1 MLYFRVL
8 CVESTVKYLVMH
20 CWLFAPDPA
29 TRQACARLKLE
40 YENFPNFDYN
50 LTLKE
55 DYVQAV
61 GTDICMRQVRG
72 MIKSSD
78 VLNALLEDVL
88 GALYAVGDDGP
99 FGALPEYLWTE
110 ITDAVWRQLKSG
122 ENEFQW
128 KVGSTA
134 SGLLE

>member
-1 MLYFRVL
+1 
-8 CVESTVKYLVMH
+8 
-20 CWLFAPDPA
+20 
-29 TRQACARLKLE
+29 
-40 YENFPNFDYN
+40 
-50 LTLKE
+50 
-55 DYVQAV
+55 
-61 GTDICMRQVRG
+61 MRQVRG

-110 ITDAVWRQLKSG
+110 INDAVWRQLKSG